1 MLLQVDYS
9 KHLLAHASSTFKTP
23 LVWSQVLK
31 EPSKLVHPL
40 LCHVPEACHDHVQ
53 HLTAA
58 YAFALPRSSSP
69 FIHLGV
75 NFQAQLSASPSLC
88 EPQPSVTTEG
98 FLRISITFNVFSL
111 LFISPLFFTVD
122 DTKELCKLFT
132 DHCMPGSFHTYIL
145 YILIDSYQIPIV
157 ILLLL
162 CNSILY

>member
-9 KHLLAHASSTFKTP
+9 KHHLAHASSTFKSP

-31 EPSKLVHPL
+31 EPSKLVHPF

-58 YAFALPRSSSP
+58 YALCTTSFSLSIYPLAGELP
-69 FIHLGV
+69 GT
-75 NFQAQLSASPSLC
+75 AQCLSTSMWASAFCNHS
-88 EPQPSVTTEG
+88 
-98 FLRISITFNVFSL
+98 FLHISITFNVFSL
-111 LFISPLFFTVD
+111 LFISPLLFTVD

-132 DHCMPGSFHTYIL
+132 DHCVPGTFHAFIL